1 MAKLSISRAWDET
14 REVLKR
20 DGRLLS
26 IVAIAFLALPST
38 VQNVVTPEVAP
49 GDLPPAGPWM
59 IVLLISVLI
68 GIVGQLAIAR
78 LAIGPETSVG
88 EAISHGA
95 RRLLPYFAAMLL
107 WVAPIAIAL
116 FFTAQQMRSTSPS
129 GAMAILFL
137 LLLGLMI
144 YVAVRL
150 IIAIAV
156 ASAEPL
162 GPIGILQLSWQLTR
176 GSWWRLFGFL
186 ILFIIAVL
194 CVMIAVGAL
203 VGILVGIIF
212 GPPEAMSVSALIVA
226 LFTQLAIAVVT
237 VVFLVMLAR
246 IYVQLSAPRNVTV
259 PETAA

>member
-26 IVAIAFLALPST
+26 VVAIALLALPST
-38 VQNVVTPEVAP
+38 VQNLVTPEVAP
-49 GDLPPAGPWM
+49 GDLPPMGPWAV
-59 IVLLISVLI
+59 VLLISVLI

-88 EAISHGA
+88 EAIGHGA
-95 RRLLPYFAAMLL
+95 RRLLPYFAAILL

-116 FFTAQQMRSTSPS
+116 FFTAQQMRSPSPS

-137 LLLGLMI
+137 VLLGVMLFI
-144 YVAVRL
+144 AVRL
-150 IIAIAV
+150 IIAVAV

-162 GPIGILQLSWQLTR
+162 GPIGILQRSWQLTK

-186 ILFIIAVL
+186 VLFIIAVL
-194 CVMIAVGAL
+194 CVMVAVGAL
-203 VGILVGIIF
+203 VGILVGIIL
-212 GPPEAMSVSALIVA
+212 GPPEPMSVSALIVA
-226 LFTQLAIAVVT
+226 LFTQLAIAVIT

-246 IYVQLSAPRNVTV
+246 IYLQLSARNVTV
-259 PETAA
+259 PGTAA